1 MKKRVITAVI
11 ALIIFIPIIFIGG
24 PLLDIASLILALI
37 ALSETFIMRKK
48 IIVSFDAFIA
58 ALSVIDLVLPQS
70 FFSWLPSNLDQN
82 DIFYILLLIMFL
94 LTVITHNK
102 FNFED
107 ISITMVFSLYIGVG
121 FHYLAAA
128 RDPFDGGGIT
138 TIFYILLV
146 IWATDIGAYLIGRKI
161 GKHKLCPLVS
171 PNKTWEG
178 SIGGILCAVIVAMIY
193 LYFFPNAVPI
203 QYNLI
208 TMFILTII
216 FSICGEIGDL
226 IESAYKRFYNV
237 KDSGNILPGHGGILD
252 RFDSLMFVLPLLH
265 IFGILSL

>member
-1 MKKRVITAVI
+1 MKQRVITAIV
-11 ALIIFIPIIFIGG
+11 ALVIFIPILFIGG
-24 PLLDIASLILALI
+24 SLIDFAAWVLALV

-48 IIVSFDAFIA
+48 IIVSFDALIA
-58 ALSVIDLVLPQS
+58 ALAVTDIVLPRT
-70 FFSWLPSNLDQN
+70 FFGWLPSNLNQG
-82 DIFYILLLIMFL
+82 DIFYILVMIMLAF
-94 LTVITHNK
+94 TVVTHNK
-102 FNFED
+102 VSFED
-107 ISITMVFSLYIGVG
+107 IAITMMFSLYIGVG

-128 RDPFDGGGIT
+128 RNPMSGGSLT

-146 IWATDIGAYLIGRKI
+146 IWATDIGAYMIGRKI
-161 GKHKLCPLVS
+161 GKHKLYPAVS

-193 LYFFPNAVPI
+193 LAIFPNAVPS
-203 QYNLI
+203 QYSLV

-226 IESAYKRFYNV
+226 VESAYKRYYGV

-252 RFDSLMFVLPLLH
+252 RFDSLLFVLPLLH
-265 IFGILSL
+265 IFGILPL